1 MTKLYATDYVLVDDN
16 NKPTQALW
24 LIYGDEEEAKQDS
37 KIFGYKY
44 IPMTKL
50 SKHWQDKYIKYL
62 EATKGVRK

>member
-16 NKPTQALW
+16 NKPTQDLW
-24 LIYGDEEEAKQDS
+24 LIYSDEEEVKQDAEVT
-37 KIFGYKY
+37 GYKY

-62 EATKGVRK
+62 EENN

>member
-1 MTKLYATDYVLVDDN
+1 MTKLYETDYVLVDDN

-24 LIYGDEEEAKQDS
+24 LIYGDEEEVKQDAEVT
-37 KIFGYKY
+37 GHKY

-62 EATKGVRK
+62 EATKGMRK